1 MTKAPRTYIEPGKT
15 SIQRNTPRQLPS
27 GTWVLDWSV
36 RLHSGRLVEKR
47 TQADTRTRVRARA
60 ERTAAKLLATG
71 GNSVKWTP
79 STPAE
84 RFIDQVTIPSIT
96 SAGLA
101 PSTTTLYTTAATRL
115 KTQLRGLSVADA
127 STFAEATNALQ
138 GISAEFGVGA
148 ARNAKKVYAGH
159 FIAPLLAHSLI
170 SASPIRKEHPI
181 NITAGAKPTTKAPRG
196 SRELTTAHWHQV
208 VGWLLAADP
217 ADTPPPKR
225 GRWTHDDMIAVRK
238 NAIDQALLQC
248 ATGLRLQ
255 ETVGQHWADVDDR
268 GDDGMWLT
276 TTFPKPVRVGGES
289 VRKPRTIP
297 LLLPE
302 VADHLRGR
310 RRDANSMW
318 VLPAPTNPAKTWTA
332 SAAKEAMA
340 TLYVDMADALDI
352 EPLRTLR
359 SHCWRTVINRELIDR
374 GVDAEDRIAYLGHSA
389 DVNAAS
395 YTDGRSLTAITGLI
409 GNL

>member
-1 MTKAPRTYIEPGKT
+1 MTKAPRTYIEPGKS
-15 SIQRNTPRQLPS
+15 SIQRNTPRQMPS

-36 RLHSGRLVEKR
+36 RLHSGRLIEKR
-47 TQADTRTRVRARA
+47 TQADTKTRVKARA

-71 GNSVKWTP
+71 GNSAKWTP
-79 STPAE
+79 STPAAW
-84 RFIDQVTIPSIT
+84 FIDAVTVPSIAA
-96 SAGLA
+96 AGLA
-101 PSTTTLYTTAATRL
+101 PSTTTLYTTAAERL
-115 KTQLRGLSVADA
+115 KTQLSGLSVADA
-127 STFAEATNALQ
+127 ATFAEAANALQ

-148 ARNAKKVYAGH
+148 ARNTRKVYAGH
-159 FIAPLLAHSLI
+159 FIAPLLAHRLI
-170 SASPIRKEHPI
+170 SVPPITRDHPI
-181 NITAGAKPTTKAPRG
+181 NITAGAKATAKKPRG

-225 GRWTHDDMIAVRK
+225 GRWTHADMIAVRR

-255 ETVGQHWADVDDR
+255 EATGQHWADFDDR
-268 GDDGMWLT
+268 GEDGLWMT
-276 TTFPKPVRVGGES
+276 TTFPKPVRIGGES

-302 VADHLRGR
+302 VSEHLRAR
-310 RRDANSMW
+310 QRAADSIW
-318 VLPAPTNPAKTWTA
+318 VLPAPTDPAKQWTA

-340 TLYVDMADALDI
+340 ALYVDMADALDI

-359 SHCWRTVINRELIDR
+359 SHAWRTVINRELIDR
-374 GVDAEDRIAYLGHSA
+374 GVEKEDRIAYLGHSA
-389 DVNAAS
+389 EVNAAS